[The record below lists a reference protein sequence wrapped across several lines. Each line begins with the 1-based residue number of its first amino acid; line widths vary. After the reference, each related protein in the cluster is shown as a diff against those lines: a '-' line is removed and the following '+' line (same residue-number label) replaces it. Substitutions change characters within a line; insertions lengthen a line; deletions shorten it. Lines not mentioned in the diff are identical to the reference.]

1 MKFKYFIS
9 AILLLISSQLIA
21 QVLNVKKIDSLQRQL
36 IRKNYSSIDK
46 AIIYNMLAEEYQDIE
61 PEKSDKFI
69 YMALPISKKNNF
81 SKGIADF
88 YRISAKT
95 LLNQGQFEKALI
107 NSEKASTIYLRIKD
121 TSNYLSN
128 LVILTRAIKEV
139 GNIDKAIQT
148 AIKGSQFSKDPKFNY
163 EIGGLY
169 FELCFYYN
177 VKDDVYKALLYV
189 DKAEKAFSNSS
200 QKLKGLSKCY
210 QQRSQIYSKTNQN
223 QKAILY
229 AQKAIQIANELKLNK
244 NVLSILYT
252 TIGIAYFN
260 IDDNINAVKFLQLAN
275 EININNG
282 PIGRR
287 AFNLVMLSEA
297 YHGLKKFKKAIEIAQ
312 IAISL
317 VDDNEN
323 SLMAYGIIGNSLF
336 ELKNYKSA
344 LTYQNKALQLLDLV
358 EDTDHQRSLY
368 LELSKTY
375 SELGDYKNAY
385 KHLNKF
391 KDLEINFLK
400 NIQEKNINELEIKFE
415 SKQKDVAVKEL
426 TISKQQQSLEILKQK
441 NFNLILFFLITFSAV
456 VTIVVLFALHNN
468 KKKNKLLNI
477 KNEIISDKIQLV
489 EEQKIELYQSLQE
502 RELLLKEI
510 HHRVKNN
517 LQIIMSLLNIQA
529 SRSEDISIENFLEK
543 AQSRISSMSLI
554 HQSLYENETIDSI
567 DFEVYTKQL
576 AFNLIHLFG
585 VDDKNIQLEIN
596 AKDIFLDLQTAISLG
611 LILNELFTNTLK
623 YAFTDYKNAKI
634 SVTIETIDNEQF
646 NLIFSDNGNGYL
658 EKNNSRK
665 SLGLELIELL
675 ALQLGGAI
683 EKQDCKGTK
692 YFMNFKKQI

>member
-1 MKFKYFIS
+1 
-9 AILLLISSQLIA
+9 
-21 QVLNVKKIDSLQRQL
+21 
-36 IRKNYSSIDK
+36 
-46 AIIYNMLAEEYQDIE
+46 
-61 PEKSDKFI
+61 
-69 YMALPISKKNNF
+69 
-81 SKGIADF
+81 
-88 YRISAKT
+88 
-95 LLNQGQFEKALI
+95 
-107 NSEKASTIYLRIKD
+107 
-121 TSNYLSN
+121 
-128 LVILTRAIKEV
+128 
-139 GNIDKAIQT
+139 
-148 AIKGSQFSKDPKFNY
+148 
-163 EIGGLY
+163 
-169 FELCFYYN
+169 
-177 VKDDVYKALLYV
+177 
-189 DKAEKAFSNSS
+189 
-200 QKLKGLSKCY
+200 
-210 QQRSQIYSKTNQN
+210 
-223 QKAILY
+223 
-229 AQKAIQIANELKLNK
+229 
-244 NVLSILYT
+244 
-252 TIGIAYFN
+252 
-260 IDDNINAVKFLQLAN
+260 
-275 EININNG
+275 
-282 PIGRR
+282 
-287 AFNLVMLSEA
+287 
-297 YHGLKKFKKAIEIAQ
+297 
-312 IAISL
+312 
-317 VDDNEN
+317 
-323 SLMAYGIIGNSLF
+323 
-336 ELKNYKSA
+336 
-344 LTYQNKALQLLDLV
+344 
-358 EDTDHQRSLY
+358 
-368 LELSKTY
+368 
-375 SELGDYKNAY
+375 
-385 KHLNKF
+385 
-391 KDLEINFLK
+391 
-400 NIQEKNINELEIKFE
+400 
-415 SKQKDVAVKEL
+415 
-426 TISKQQQSLEILKQK
+426 
-441 NFNLILFFLITFSAV
+441 
-456 VTIVVLFALHNN
+456 LHNN